1 MPDVSLQHLKLH
13 PELLLHKR
21 NPDAKVSAF
30 DGALGGLYDKFIVT
44 TPNASALWA
53 PPLGSNRVMYLRSD
67 LRYGDDDPLSWPQP
81 YVPQY
86 CHFPIIRSVLLN
98 PSDSHPDAPLY
109 WLPSKTDFYEADSA
123 GECRGPGFLLHHKF
137 AWFQKRVDKTVEC
150 GKGTTFS
157 EGAEDLKRSYTVL
170 LHDLL
175 ERLQHLP
182 MSLEK
187 VQLSVWETQH
197 VVLYLQA
204 LIDYMLIYKP
214 RMDTAADSSVSR
226 KADPELMGAF
236 TNDAQIA
243 QCLFR
248 AGIPVW
254 IVRHVDQLPNIRIDK
269 TDHFREPHL
278 FMPLDQH
285 RTKFHPIF
293 KGHGLTAEKYYAF
306 DRFTRS
312 HVRFPNVFTW
322 MQSTGSLPLVNP
334 PIPAPPSSLVS
345 SRKGRKMSP
354 YSRQSL
360 NNNSSSSSKLFVD
373 WTPAH
378 SFLPPVVAVWG
389 QGLSTLVFDKSRCIG
404 PVGAKPRG
412 YALPPP
418 SCLTTAEN
426 PLKIQMMFK
435 FWLRIRV
442 PMIARLSSTFYTLA
456 LMDQNSWKTLVS
468 LDYLGMASKQESSDT
483 KAAKRQERMREFL
496 KGCCDEIEMDLGIA
510 EKESVLWRGKP
521 YTELTAADH
530 QEIVWEISELEFRL
544 ELAELD
550 QMMRV
555 AAPNHDTARETA
567 VSRCFAGPITVAD
580 VGSANMGFAHP
591 NWFDRAPYLCSLRRL
606 MQTWVGQKPEIIA
619 KDRTSWL
626 WTETEIR
633 QLETEMTEYY
643 VDTFFLH
650 FGRPPVL
657 PCYLP
662 HNPRTSFIPLPHIQG
677 QTSMPNVHADISKW
691 E

>member
-30 DGALGGLYDKFIVT
+30 DGALGRLYDKFIVT

-53 PPLGSNRVMYLRSD
+53 PPLGSNRVMYLRLD

-109 WLPSKTDFYEADSA
+109 WLLSKTDFYEADSA
-123 GECRGPGFLLHHKF
+123 GECRGPGFLLRHKF
-137 AWFQKRVDKTVEC
+137 AWFQKRVDKTVER
-150 GKGTTFS
+150 GKGATFS
-157 EGAEDLKRSYTVL
+157 KGAEDIKHSYTVL

-175 ERLQHLP
+175 ERLQYLP

-187 VQLSVWETQH
+187 VQLSVRETQR

-226 KADPELMGAF
+226 KADPKLMGAF

-243 QCLFR
+243 QCFFR

-254 IVRHVDQLPNIRIDK
+254 IVRHVDQLPNIHIDK

-293 KGHGLTAEKYYAF
+293 KGHGLTAEKYYTF
-306 DRFTRS
+306 DRFTHS

-334 PIPAPPSSLVS
+334 PIPFLCVS
-345 SRKGRKMSP
+345 VLIHDFNVFLD
-354 YSRQSL
+354 SRQSL

-373 WTPAH
+373 QTPAH

-418 SCLTTAEN
+418 SCLTTAKN

-442 PMIARLSSTFYTLA
+442 PMIARLSSTFYTPA

-483 KAAKRQERMREFL
+483 KAAKQQERMREFL

-510 EKESVLWRGKP
+510 EKESVLWRGRP

-530 QEIVWEISELEFRL
+530 QEIVWEISELEFHL
-544 ELAELD
+544 ELVELD

-555 AAPNHDTARETA
+555 ACT
-567 VSRCFAGPITVAD
+567 
-580 VGSANMGFAHP
+580 
-591 NWFDRAPYLCSLRRL
+591 
-606 MQTWVGQKPEIIA
+606 
-619 KDRTSWL
+619 
-626 WTETEIR
+626 
-633 QLETEMTEYY
+633 
-643 VDTFFLH
+643 
-650 FGRPPVL
+650 
-657 PCYLP
+657 
-662 HNPRTSFIPLPHIQG
+662 
-677 QTSMPNVHADISKW
+677 
-691 E
+691 